1 MNNMIYKKE
10 LKQKYDV
17 DVFIAGGGPS
27 GFAAATACA
36 RQGKSVFLAESR
48 GSFGG
53 AGTVGMVPAF
63 MCFGDGVNFLAGGIG
78 REIRDALYSDRS
90 NNAYG
95 YAIHAETLKRLYDN
109 MAVEAGFHF
118 SFFTTLSDVIVS
130 NGRIEYAVISSK
142 SGMYLIKA
150 KVFID
155 ATGDGDLCVWAG
167 AQYELGDQN
176 QNTMPATL
184 CSLWAN
190 IDFSRRDARDDSR
203 LEEAIND
210 HIFTLEDR
218 HLPGIADADPPRG
231 VGGGNIGH
239 CFNVNP
245 IDEASLTK
253 AMLWGR
259 KTLPEYERYYNN
271 YLKGFEHAGICSTA
285 DLLGVRESRR
295 IKGDY
300 ELCAQDF
307 LDRAVFEDE
316 IGRYCYPVDI
326 HIMAPDKESY
336 EAFKAESARFSY
348 APGESY
354 GIPYRS
360 LLPAGLSNVLVTG
373 KCISTDRQMQASIRV
388 MPGCY
393 ITGQAA
399 GIAAALACS
408 RGSETRGIDIKELQR
423 RIKNMGGFLPNV
435 R

>member
-1 MNNMIYKKE
+1 MIYKKE

-218 HLPGIADADPPRG
+218 HLPG
-231 VGGGNIGH
+231 H
-239 CFNVNP
+239 C
-245 IDEASLTK
+245 
-253 AMLWGR
+253 
-259 KTLPEYERYYNN
+259 
-271 YLKGFEHAGICSTA
+271 
-285 DLLGVRESRR
+285 RR
-295 IKGDY
+295 
-300 ELCAQDF
+300 
-307 LDRAVFEDE
+307 R
-316 IGRYCYPVDI
+316 P
-326 HIMAPDKESY
+326 
-336 EAFKAESARFSY
+336 SARS
-348 APGESY
+348 GRRQ
-354 GIPYRS
+354 YRP
-360 LLPAGLSNVLVTG
+360 L
-373 KCISTDRQMQASIRV
+373 
-388 MPGCY
+388 
-393 ITGQAA
+393 
-399 GIAAALACS
+399 
-408 RGSETRGIDIKELQR
+408 
-423 RIKNMGGFLPNV
+423 F
-435 R
+435 